1 MDNLKPVAFSY
12 VRRFE
17 EGFTGVGAVQNK
29 LEEELQ
35 RILTKLGLNLDLR
48 VVWTPDPPNS
58 LSGEV
63 RGNTIYIYEVEE
75 EKAIQ
80 ALRHEVVDHLV
91 TSRIVK
97 PLVDLINLL
106 IKAREAEIYEEKE
119 KIVETLSKII

>member
-1 MDNLKPVAFSY
+1 MMPQK
-12 VRRFE
+12 
-17 EGFTGVGAVQNK
+17 TGAVQNK

-63 RGNTIYIYEVEE
+63 RGNSIYIYEVEE

-80 ALRHEVVDHLV
+80 APK
-91 TSRIVK
+91 T
-97 PLVDLINLL
+97 
-106 IKAREAEIYEEKE
+106 
-119 KIVETLSKII
+119 

>member
-1 MDNLKPVAFSY
+1 MPQKTNV
-12 VRRFE
+12 
-17 EGFTGVGAVQNK
+17 AVQNK

-35 RILTKLGLNLDLR
+35 RILTKLGLNLNLR
-48 VVWTPDPPNS
+48 VVWTPDPHNS

-80 ALRHEVVDHLV
+80 ALRHEVLDHLI

-106 IKAREAEIYEEKE
+106 IKAREAEIYKEKE
-119 KIVETLSKII
+119 EIVEALSKIVK

>member
-1 MDNLKPVAFSY
+1 MPQK
-12 VRRFE
+12 
-17 EGFTGVGAVQNK
+17 TGTVQNK

-48 VVWTPDPPNS
+48 VVWTPDPRNS

-80 ALRHEVVDHLV
+80 APK
-91 TSRIVK
+91 T
-97 PLVDLINLL
+97 
-106 IKAREAEIYEEKE
+106 
-119 KIVETLSKII
+119 

>member
-1 MDNLKPVAFSY
+1 MPQK
-12 VRRFE
+12 
-17 EGFTGVGAVQNK
+17 TGAAVQNK

-35 RILTKLGLNLDLR
+35 RILTRLGLNLDLR

-63 RGNTIYIYEVEE
+63 RGNIIYIYEVDE

-80 ALRHEVVDHLV
+80 ALKHEVLDLLI

-97 PLVDLINLL
+97 PLVDLINIL
-106 IKAREAEIYEEKE
+106 IKAREAEIYKEKE
-119 KIVETLSKII
+119 EIIETLSKII

>member
-1 MDNLKPVAFSY
+1 MPQKTSA
-12 VRRFE
+12 
-17 EGFTGVGAVQNK
+17 AVQNK

-48 VVWTPDPPNS
+48 VVWTPDPPYS

-63 RGNTIYIYEVEE
+63 RDNTIYIYEVEE

-80 ALRHEVVDHLV
+80 ALKHEVIDYLI
-91 TSRIVK
+91 TSRIIK
-97 PLVDLINLL
+97 PLVSLINLL

-119 KIVETLSKII
+119 EIVEALSKIME